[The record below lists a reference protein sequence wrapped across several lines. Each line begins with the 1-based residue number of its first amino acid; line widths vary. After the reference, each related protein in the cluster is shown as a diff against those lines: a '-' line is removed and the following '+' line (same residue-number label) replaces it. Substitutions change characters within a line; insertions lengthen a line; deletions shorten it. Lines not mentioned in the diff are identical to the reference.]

1 MNDRHKRHMPFLPGA
16 AAILLSAL
24 CSSPALST
32 PIVETVISAI
42 RPSGADGAVNVDLRL
57 LNGEPTATAMTLPP
71 RIEAEVTIDG
81 QVVHA
86 WLERSFGSP
95 ATVQIPAGGFSR
107 AQYRLRLP
115 ASSLSQRHASLSI
128 IGWAAPTVA
137 FDIPSAPGVAQ
148 ADARS
153 AALAPD
159 AGPPDT
165 KAVAPAP
172 SDRSAGNAFL
182 ANLSAYEPI
191 YAVYGPGTNTEA
203 RIQLSFK
210 YQLFGYRAQQGKAR
224 SLLDGLYFAYTQ
236 RMFWDVG
243 EKSSPF
249 RNVDYQPEL
258 FYLSP
263 PLALSSGTTLSAQ
276 GGLRHESNG
285 RDGTASRSL
294 NTVYIAPMAA
304 IPLSGGYR
312 LTLAPRLWLYAGD
325 LDGNPDIRR
334 YRGNTGLFAEVGED
348 DGLRLSTSTRFNF
361 GSGKGSFAADIS
373 YPLNRVIGGGPDFY
387 LFGQSF
393 VGYGENLL
401 DYNRRTT
408 RLRIGVALVR

>member
-1 MNDRHKRHMPFLPGA
+1 MPFRPRT

-24 CSSPALST
+24 CSSAALGT
-32 PIVETVISAI
+32 PTVETFISAI
-42 RPSGADGAVNVDLRL
+42 RPSADVGAVDVDLRL
-57 LNGEPTATAMTLPP
+57 LNGEPAATAMTLPP
-71 RIEAEVTIDG
+71 RLEAEVTIDG

-86 WLERSFGSP
+86 WLERSSGSP
-95 ATVQIPAGGFSR
+95 ATVRIPAGGFSR

-115 ASSLSQRHASLSI
+115 ASSPSQKHASLSI
-128 IGWAAPTVA
+128 MGWAAPPVA
-137 FDIPSAPGVAQ
+137 FDIPSAPRIAQ
-148 ADARS
+148 AYACS
-153 AALAPD
+153 TGLASD
-159 AGPPDT
+159 AGPADA

-210 YQLFGYRAQQGKAR
+210 YQLLGYRAQQDKAR
-224 SLLDGLYFAYTQ
+224 SLPNGLYFAYTQ

-243 EKSSPF
+243 AKSSPF

-263 PLALSSGTTLSAQ
+263 PLTLSSGATVSAQ
-276 GGLRHESNG
+276 AGLRHESNG

-294 NTVYIAPMAA
+294 NTVYVAPMAA

-325 LDGNPDIRR
+325 LGDNPDIRR
-334 YRGNTGLFAEVGED
+334 YRGNTGLFAEIGKD

-361 GSGKGSFAADIS
+361 GSCKGSVAADIS
-373 YPLNRVIGGGPDFY
+373 YPLSRVLGGGPDFY

-401 DYNRRTT
+401 DYHRRTT